1 MSAVA
6 PNLDLK
12 ATRISLF
19 SLKTIQMR
27 TFHLTWMAFFLCFFG
42 WFGIAP
48 LMPLVRE
55 DLGLTKAQI
64 GNTIIAS
71 VAITVFVR
79 IIIGALC
86 DKIGP
91 RKAYTGLLVLGAI
104 PVMTIGLAQSY
115 ETFLLFRL
123 AIGAIGASFVIT
135 QYHTSMMFAPNV
147 VGTANATTA
156 GWGNLGGGI
165 TQMAM
170 PVILTVVLM
179 IGVEDAM
186 GWRVAMIVPGVIML
200 GVAALYW
207 KYTTDL
213 PEGNLADLPRDENAA
228 AGGAMAGLKEA
239 AKDVRVWA
247 LFAVYGACFGVEL
260 TLHNIAALYF
270 FDEFDLSLASAGIIA
285 GLFGVMAIFARTLG
299 GWASDKVAKKS
310 GLQARVWLLGAV
322 LLGEGIAL
330 ILFSQMTVL
339 VLAVGVMLIFSLF
352 VQMGCGAT
360 FGVVPFV
367 NKKALGAVAGIV
379 GAGGNAGAVL
389 AGFLFKSET
398 MTYQEGLF
406 YMGCAVIVVSFTV
419 VLVRFSKA
427 TIAEENAA
435 FQKALAMREQAAA

>member
-1 MSAVA
+1 MSAVL
-6 PNLDLK
+6 PNPDLK

-79 IIIGALC
+79 IVIGALC

-91 RKAYTGLLVLGAI
+91 RKAYTGLLVLGSI

-186 GWRVAMIVPGVIML
+186 GWRVAMIVPGIIML

-213 PEGNLADLPRDENAA
+213 PEGNLEDLPRDEADA
-228 AGGAMAGLKEA
+228 KGSLAGLKEV

-247 LFAVYGACFGVEL
+247 LFAMYGACFGVEL

-270 FDEFDLSLASAGIIA
+270 FDEFDLSLATAGIIA

-322 LLGEGIAL
+322 LLAEGIAL
-330 ILFSQMTVL
+330 IVFSQMTVL
-339 VLAVGVMLIFSLF
+339 VLAVGVMLVFSLF

-379 GAGGNAGAVL
+379 GAGGNAGAVM
-389 AGFLFKSET
+389 AGFLFKSEAL
-398 MTYQEGLF
+398 TYQDGLF
-406 YMGCAVIVVSFTV
+406 YMGCAVVLVSFTA
-419 VLVRFSKA
+419 VLVRFSKT

-435 FQKALAMREQAAA
+435 YQEALAMREQAAA